1 MTVRRDGTG
10 ASWVDAPVVRT
21 SDGRVDVEASV
32 DELRKSMK
40 QASVLHRLI
49 PWWRE
54 ASLATHR
61 EAFNA
66 MNQHGK

>member
-1 MTVRRDGTG
+1 MTVRRGGTG
-10 ASWVDAPVVRT
+10 TSWVDAPVVRNA
-21 SDGRVDVEASV
+21 DGRVDVEASV

-40 QASVLHRLI
+40 RASVLHRFI

-54 ASLATHR
+54 ASLASHR
-61 EAFNA
+61 EALNA